1 MVRRLFVLAALF
13 PVVALGAE
21 RHILRYSGSIPVS
34 FQSSLASLD
43 GALVSVHNGAGVAV
57 VSELTDAEAAAL
69 AKDTG
74 ALDVV
79 PDIDVLLRL
88 GGLGEASDPG
98 ISLATS
104 SSPSPENA
112 AVYSWQWHLRAIGA
126 DKAWAAGRLGSS
138 DVTVAVIDTGV
149 SYEHPDL
156 AGRVDLSRSVS
167 FVPSD
172 DAYVASMF
180 PGRHPVT
187 DLFFHGTHVAATIS
201 SNAQVAAGVT
211 SNVTI
216 IGVKVLS
223 RWGEG
228 TFSGV
233 LDGLMWAADHGADV
247 ANLSIGDTLV
257 PRDSGKDRYIA
268 LIQQAFAYAHR
279 KGTLVVVAAGN
290 EGRDLD
296 HDKNSFNMYCNA
308 ANVICVSATGPTVA
322 DGIAG
327 PWVGVDDFAGYSN
340 YGRSAISVAAP
351 GGTGAARIWAACSK
365 TSLLV
370 PYCQNTD
377 EVLGI
382 GGTSMA
388 APHVSGLAALI
399 VEDVGRGR
407 PSQVKS
413 RLQQSADDLGARG
426 KDPLYG
432 HGRINVPRSL
442 GLE

>member
-13 PVVALGAE
+13 PVVALGAD
-21 RHILRYSGSIPVS
+21 RHILRYSNSIPVS
-34 FQSSLASLD
+34 FKSSLATID
-43 GALVSVHNGAGVAV
+43 GALVSLNSGAGLAV
-57 VSELTDAEAAAL
+57 VSDLTDEEASRL
-69 AKDTG
+69 AKETG
-74 ALDVV
+74 AA
-79 PDIDVLLRL
+79 DVLPDVDVRLRL
-88 GGLGEASDPG
+88 GGLGEASDPR
-98 ISLATS
+98 IAIA

-126 DKAWAAGRLGSS
+126 DKAWAAGRLGSP

-156 AGRVDLSRSVS
+156 VGRVDLSRSVS

-172 DAYVASMF
+172 DADVAALF

-187 DLFFHGTHVAATIS
+187 DLFYHGTHVAATIA
-201 SNAQVAAGVT
+201 SNAQIAAGVT
-211 SNVTI
+211 QNVTI

-228 TFSGV
+228 SFSGV
-233 LDGLMWAADHGADV
+233 LDGVLWAADHGADV
-247 ANLSIGDTLV
+247 ANLSLGDTLSK
-257 PRDSGKDRYIA
+257 PENGRYIA
-268 LIQQAFAYAHR
+268 MINQAFNYAHR

-290 EGRDLD
+290 ESTDLD
-296 HDKNSFNMYCNA
+296 RDRKSFSMYCDA
-308 ANVICVSATGPTVA
+308 PNVVCVSATGPTAAASVT
-322 DGIAG
+322 G
-327 PWVGVDDFAGYSN
+327 PFTGVDEFASYSN
-340 YGRSAISVAAP
+340 YGKSITVAAP
-351 GGTGAARIWAACSK
+351 GGTGPGRIWAACSK

-370 PYCQNTD
+370 PFCQWSD

-388 APHVSGLAALI
+388 APHVAGLAALL
-399 VEDVGRGR
+399 VEDLGHGK
-407 PSQVKS
+407 PAQVKQ
-413 RLQQSADDLGARG
+413 RLQKTADDLGQPG

-432 HGRINVPRSL
+432 HGRINVPKAL

>member
-13 PVVALGAE
+13 PVVALGAD
-21 RHILRYSGSIPVS
+21 RHILRYTNSIPVS
-34 FQSSLASLD
+34 FRSSLATID
-43 GALVSVHNGAGVAV
+43 GALVSLNSGAGLAV
-57 VSELTDAEAAAL
+57 VSDLTDEEAARL
-69 AKDTG
+69 AKETG
-74 ALDVV
+74 AA
-79 PDIDVLLRL
+79 DVLPDVDVRLRL

-98 ISLATS
+98 MTLF

-112 AVYSWQWHLRAIGA
+112 AIYSWQWHLRAIGA
-126 DKAWAAGRLGSS
+126 DKAWAAGRLGSP

-172 DAYVASMF
+172 DADVAAIF

-187 DLFFHGTHVAATIS
+187 DLFYHGTHVAATIA
-201 SNAQVAAGVT
+201 SNAQIAAGVT
-211 SNVTI
+211 QNVTI
-216 IGVKVLS
+216 MGVKVLS

-228 TFSGV
+228 SFSGV
-233 LDGLMWAADHGADV
+233 LDGVLWAADHGADV
-247 ANLSIGDTLV
+247 ANLSLGDTLSK
-257 PRDSGKDRYIA
+257 PENGRYIA
-268 LIQQAFAYAHR
+268 MINQAFNYAHR

-290 EGRDLD
+290 ESTDLD
-296 HDKNSFNMYCNA
+296 RDKKSFSMYCDA
-308 ANVICVSATGPTVA
+308 PNVVCVSATGPTAAPSVT
-322 DGIAG
+322 G
-327 PWVGVDDFAGYSN
+327 PFTGVDEFASYSN
-340 YGRSAISVAAP
+340 YGKSISVAAP
-351 GGTGAARIWAACSK
+351 GGTNPGRVWAACSK

-370 PYCQNTD
+370 PFCQTSD

-388 APHVSGLAALI
+388 APHVAGLAALL
-399 VEDVGRGR
+399 VEDIGHGK
-407 PSQVKS
+407 PSQVKQ
-413 RLQQSADDLGARG
+413 RLQKTADDLGQPG

-432 HGRINVPRSL
+432 HGRINVPNAL

>member
-1 MVRRLFVLAALF
+1 MVRRLFVLAVLF
-13 PVVALGAE
+13 PVVALGAD
-21 RHILRYSGSIPVS
+21 RHILRYADTIPVS
-34 FQSSLASLD
+34 FQSSLATID
-43 GALVSVHNGAGVAV
+43 GALVSLHNGAGIAV
-57 VSELTDAEAAAL
+57 VSDLTDEEAAAL
-69 AKDTG
+69 AQQTG
-74 ALDVV
+74 ALDVL
-79 PDIDVLLRL
+79 PDVDVRLRL
-88 GGLGEASDPG
+88 GGLGEASDPR
-98 ISLATS
+98 ISIAS
-104 SSPSPENA
+104 GPSPENA

-126 DKAWAAGRLGSS
+126 DKAWAAGRFGSP

-156 AGRVDLSRSVS
+156 VGRVDLSRSVS

-172 DAYVASMF
+172 DADVAAIF

-187 DLFFHGTHVAATIS
+187 DLFFHGTHVAATIT
-201 SNAQVAAGVT
+201 SNARLAAGVT

-216 IGVKVLS
+216 MGVKVLS

-228 TFSGV
+228 TFGGV
-233 LDGLMWAADHGADV
+233 LDGLVWAADHGADI
-247 ANLSIGDTLV
+247 ANLSIGDTL
-257 PRDSGKDRYIA
+257 PKAHNGRYVA
-268 LIQQAFAYAHR
+268 MIQQAFNYAHR

-296 HDKNSFNMYCNA
+296 HDKSGFNMYCNA
-308 ANVICVSATGPTVA
+308 ANVVCVSATGPTVA
-322 DGIAG
+322 GGIAG
-327 PWVGVDDFAGYSN
+327 PWTGVDDFAFYSN

-370 PYCQNTD
+370 PFCQWSD

-388 APHVSGLAALI
+388 APHVAGLAALL
-399 VEDVGRGR
+399 VEDIGHGR
-407 PSQVKS
+407 PSQVKT
-413 RLQQSADDLGARG
+413 RLQQSADDLGLRG

-432 HGRINVPRSL
+432 HGRISVPNAL

>member
-1 MVRRLFVLAALF
+1 MVRRWFVLAALF
-13 PVVALGAE
+13 PVVALGAD

-34 FQSSLASLD
+34 FRSSLATID
-43 GALVSVHNGAGVAV
+43 GALVSLNNGAGLAV
-57 VSELTDAEAAAL
+57 VSDLTDEEAARL
-69 AKDTG
+69 AKETG
-74 ALDVV
+74 AA
-79 PDIDVLLRL
+79 DVLPDVDVRLRL
-88 GGLGEASDPG
+88 GGLGESSNPG
-98 ISLATS
+98 ISLF

-126 DKAWAAGRLGSS
+126 DKAWAAGRLGSP

-156 AGRVDLSRSVS
+156 VGRVDLSRSVS

-172 DAYVASMF
+172 DADVAALF

-187 DLFFHGTHVAATIS
+187 DLFYHGTHVAATIS
-201 SNAQVAAGVT
+201 SNAQIAAGVT

-216 IGVKVLS
+216 MGVKVLS

-233 LDGLMWAADHGADV
+233 LDGVIWAADHGADV
-247 ANLSIGDTLV
+247 ANLSIGDTL
-257 PRDSGKDRYIA
+257 PKDGNGRYVA
-268 LIQQAFAYAHR
+268 MIQQAFNYAHR
-279 KGTLVVVAAGN
+279 KGVLVVVAAGN

-296 HDKNSFNMYCNA
+296 HDQNGFNMYCNA
-308 ANVICVSATGPTVA
+308 ANVVCVSATGPMQA
-322 DGIAG
+322 DSIAG
-327 PWVGVDDFAGYSN
+327 PWTGVDDYAWYSN

-351 GGTGAARIWAACSK
+351 GGTGAARVWAACSK

-370 PYCQNTD
+370 PFCQWSD

-388 APHVSGLAALI
+388 APHVAGLAALI
-399 VEDVGRGR
+399 VEDVGHGK
-407 PSQVKS
+407 PSQVKT
-413 RLQQSADDLGARG
+413 RLQQSADDLGQRG

-432 HGRINVPRSL
+432 HGRINVPKAL

>member
-1 MVRRLFVLAALF
+1 MVRRWFVLAALF
-13 PVVALGAE
+13 PVVAFGAD

-34 FQSSLASLD
+34 FKSSLATID
-43 GALVSVHNGAGVAV
+43 GALISLNSGAGLAV
-57 VSELTDAEAAAL
+57 VSDLTDEEAAAL
-69 AKDTG
+69 AKETG
-74 ALDVV
+74 AA
-79 PDIDVLLRL
+79 DVLPDVDVRLRL
-88 GGLGEASDPG
+88 GGLGDASDPR
-98 ISLATS
+98 IAIA

-112 AVYSWQWHLRAIGA
+112 AIYSWQWHLRAIGA
-126 DKAWAAGRLGSS
+126 DKAWSAGRLGSP

-156 AGRVDLSRSVS
+156 VGRVDLSRSVS

-172 DAYVASMF
+172 DADVAAIF

-187 DLFFHGTHVAATIS
+187 DLFYHGTHVAATIT
-201 SNAQVAAGVT
+201 SNAQIAAGVT

-216 IGVKVLS
+216 MGVKVLS

-233 LDGLMWAADHGADV
+233 LDGIVWAADHGADV
-247 ANLSIGDTLV
+247 ANLSLGDTL
-257 PRDSGKDRYIA
+257 PKGANGRYVA
-268 LIQQAFAYAHR
+268 MIQQAFNYAHR
-279 KGTLVVVAAGN
+279 NGMLVVVAAGN

-296 HDKNSFNMYCNA
+296 HDRNDFNMYCNA
-308 ANVICVSATGPTVA
+308 ANVVCVSATGPTHA
-322 DGIAG
+322 ASITG
-327 PWVGVDDFAGYSN
+327 PWTDVDEFAGYSN
-340 YGRSAISVAAP
+340 YGRSAISVSAP

-370 PYCQNTD
+370 PFCQWSD

-388 APHVSGLAALI
+388 APHVAGLAALI
-399 VEDVGRGR
+399 VEDVGHGK
-407 PSQVKS
+407 PSQVKA
-413 RLQQSADDLGARG
+413 RLQQSADDLGLPG

-432 HGRINVPRSL
+432 HGRINVPRAL

>member
-13 PVVALGAE
+13 PVVALGAD

-34 FQSSLASLD
+34 FKSSLATID
-43 GALVSVHNGAGVAV
+43 GALVSLNSGAGLAV
-57 VSELTDAEAAAL
+57 VSDLTDEEAAAL
-69 AKDTG
+69 AKQTG
-74 ALDVV
+74 AA
-79 PDIDVLLRL
+79 DVLPDVDVRLRL
-88 GGLGEASDPG
+88 GGLGEASDPR
-98 ISLATS
+98 IAIA

-126 DKAWAAGRLGSS
+126 DKAWAAGRLGSPG
-138 DVTVAVIDTGV
+138 VTVAVIDTGV

-172 DAYVASMF
+172 DAVVASLF

-187 DLFFHGTHVAATIS
+187 DLFYHGTHVAATIS
-201 SNAQVAAGVT
+201 SNAQLAAGVT

-216 IGVKVLS
+216 IGIKVLS

-233 LDGLMWAADHGADV
+233 LDGLLWAADHGADV
-247 ANLSIGDTLV
+247 ANLSLGDTL
-257 PRDSGKDRYIA
+257 PKEGNGRYVA
-268 LIQQAFAYAHR
+268 MIQQAFNYAHR

-290 EGRDLD
+290 ESTDLD
-296 HDKNSFNMYCNA
+296 RDKKSFSMYCDA
-308 ANVICVSATGPTVA
+308 PNVVCVSATGPTSA
-322 DGIAG
+322 AGNAG
-327 PWVGVDDFAGYSN
+327 PWTGVDEFASYSN
-340 YGRSAISVAAP
+340 YGKSISVSAP
-351 GGTGAARIWAACSK
+351 GGTGPGRIWAACSK

-370 PYCQNTD
+370 PSCQFSD

-388 APHVSGLAALI
+388 APHVAGLAALL
-399 VEDVGRGR
+399 VEDIGHGR
-407 PSQVKS
+407 PAQVKH
-413 RLQQSADDLGARG
+413 RLQKTADDLGERG

-432 HGRINVPRSL
+432 HGRINVPRAL